1 MILTNKNKGEIMKKL
16 VGEFKKFITRGNVLD
31 MAVGMIIAT
40 AFNKIVSSLVNDII
54 MPLIT
59 WGTGAA
65 SLKDLSVPLR
75 YTVNP
80 ETGISEVSLSWA
92 YGNFLQT
99 VIDFLIIALS
109 VFIMVKIVNASRDKL
124 MELTAFAKKET
135 SKEVRQEKKLIREKA
150 KLENRKFKE
159 VWAEHIEEKTKK
171 AEEERLSKEEEEKK
185 KAEEY
190 ALANPSTETLLKE
203 IRDLLKQEETTKKK

>member
-1 MILTNKNKGEIMKKL
+1 MKKFI
-16 VGEFKKFITRGNVLD
+16 GEFKKFITRGNVVD

-80 ETGISEVSLSWA
+80 ETGLSEVSLSWA

-135 SKEVRQEKKLIREKA
+135 SKEVRQEKKVIREKA
-150 KLENRKFKE
+150 KLENRKFKD
-159 VWAEHIEEKTKK
+159 VWAEHLNEKSKKLEEEKL
-171 AEEERLSKEEEEKK
+171 AIEEEEKK

-190 ALANPSTETLLKE
+190 ALANPTTETLLKE
-203 IRDLLKQEETTKKK
+203 IRDLLKQEKTTKKK

>member
-1 MILTNKNKGEIMKKL
+1 MKKL

-135 SKEVRQEKKLIREKA
+135 SKEVRQEKKVIREKA

-171 AEEERLSKEEEEKK
+171 AEEESLLKEEEEKK

>member
-1 MILTNKNKGEIMKKL
+1 MKKL

-80 ETGISEVSLSWA
+80 ETGLSEVSLSWA
-92 YGNFLQT
+92 YGNVLQT

-135 SKEVRQEKKLIREKA
+135 SKEVRQEKKVIREKA

-159 VWAEHIEEKTKK
+159 GWAEHIAEKTKT
-171 AEEERLSKEEEEKK
+171 AEEERLLKEEEEKK

-190 ALANPSTETLLKE
+190 ALANPSTETLLAE
-203 IRDLLKQEETTKKK
+203 IRDLLKSEKATKKK

>member
-1 MILTNKNKGEIMKKL
+1 MKKFFS
-16 VGEFKKFITRGNVLD
+16 EFKAFIKKGNVVDL
-31 MAVGMIIAT
+31 AVALIIGT

-75 YTVNP
+75 YTTNP
-80 ETGISEVSLSWA
+80 ETGLSEVSLSWA

-135 SKEVRQEKKLIREKA
+135 SKEVRQEKKVIREKA
-150 KLENRKFKE
+150 KTENRKFKE
-159 VWAEHIEEKTKK
+159 VWTEHLEEKANK
-171 AEEERLSKEEEEKK
+171 AEQERLAQSEEEKK

-203 IRDLLKQEETTKKK
+203 IRDLLKQEKTTKKK

>member
-1 MILTNKNKGEIMKKL
+1 MKKL

-80 ETGISEVSLSWA
+80 ETGLSEVSLSWA

-135 SKEVRQEKKLIREKA
+135 SKEVRQEKKVIREKA

-159 VWAEHIEEKTKK
+159 VWAEHIEGKTKK

>member
-1 MILTNKNKGEIMKKL
+1 MKKL